1 MSDIKDKL
9 KLAIISNKSE
19 EAISLIDQY
28 LKQGGN
34 VNDYL
39 ASPPESEKNW
49 NVLFWACLN
58 DSDEVLRYLMR
69 IKGLNLNAVDS
80 TGYTPLHLAAFHGK
94 LACVKLLVENGAD
107 LNSSSNFGETLHEL
121 VIQRPYLPGD
131 SLEMKEYIQQKLEER
146 RNN

>member
-1 MSDIKDKL
+1 MSDLKDKI
-9 KLAIISNKSE
+9 KLAIISNKPD

-34 VNDYL
+34 INDYL

-49 NVLFWACLN
+49 NVLFWACLC
-58 DSDEVLRYLMR
+58 DTDEVLKYLLR
-69 IKGLNLNAVDS
+69 IKGLNINTVDT

-94 LACVKLLVENGAD
+94 IACVKLLVDSGAD
-107 LNSSSNFGETLHEL
+107 LTSASNFGETLHEL
-121 VIQRPYLPGD
+121 VIERPYLPGD
-131 SLEMKEYIQQKLEER
+131 SLELKEYIQQKLEGI

>member
-1 MSDIKDKL
+1 MSDIKDKI
-9 KLAIISNKSE
+9 KLSIISNKSE

-34 VNDYL
+34 INDYL
-39 ASPPESEKNW
+39 ATPPESEKNW
-49 NVLFWACLN
+49 NVLFWSCLN
-58 DSDEVLRYLMR
+58 DSDEVLKYVLR
-69 IKGLNLNAVDS
+69 IKGLNLNPVDT

-107 LNSSSNFGETLHEL
+107 LNCTSNFGETLHEL

-131 SLEMKEYIQQKLEER
+131 SLEMKEYIQQKLEEV

>member
-1 MSDIKDKL
+1 MSDIKDNL

>member
-1 MSDIKDKL
+1 MSDLKDKI
-9 KLAIISNKSE
+9 KLAIISNKPD

-34 VNDYL
+34 INDYL

-49 NVLFWACLN
+49 NVLFWACLC
-58 DSDEVLRYLMR
+58 DTDEVLKYLLR
-69 IKGLNLNAVDS
+69 IKGLNINAVDT

-94 LACVKLLVENGAD
+94 IACVKLLVDSGAD
-107 LNSSSNFGETLHEL
+107 LTSASNFGETLHEL
-121 VIQRPYLPGD
+121 VIERPYLPGD
-131 SLEMKEYIQQKLEER
+131 SLELKEYIQQKLEGI